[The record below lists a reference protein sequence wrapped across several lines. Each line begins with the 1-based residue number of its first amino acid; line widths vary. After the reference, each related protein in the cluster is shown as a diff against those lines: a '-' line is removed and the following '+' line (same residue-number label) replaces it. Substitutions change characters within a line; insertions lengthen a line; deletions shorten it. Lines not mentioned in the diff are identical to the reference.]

1 MYFFSFKC
9 GVGRIYSWYVI
20 IMFSFV
26 VVGSA
31 VNICVVTIFI
41 LGTYSSA
48 REVWKAIKNDSFPRV
63 FSPALQG
70 IKLDLYYSIIDS
82 TGEAYV
88 LEYLNEGRRIH
99 KNILQVATNSPPY
112 QFHLL
117 NMKNYVHLSRFSKPN
132 LKLGKVTISGT
143 DVGNGLLGVPGDFT
157 PPSRFVRTAA
167 MIHFANTKDDGEG
180 AAKLAFHVLN
190 AVDIPKGENHLF
202 Y

>member
-1 MYFFSFKC
+1 MLLNGYTKYDDVNVNKC
-9 GVGRIYSWYVI
+9 TSLVSNVELVGY
-20 IMFSFV
+20 
-26 VVGSA
+26 
-31 VNICVVTIFI
+31 I

-63 FSPALQG
+63 FSPPLQG

-190 AVDIPKGENHLF
+190 AVDIPKGKNHLF